1 MDQVAKPKLVFFQWD
16 HKKTPLFVQLHM
28 QLHVKCLS
36 RFFDVIVISRD
47 CDYQQICDQYEPDLT
62 LFESGFKSTLSRKI
76 NIHNTSAYPEIPK
89 LGLHNGDSWC
99 DCRAGFLSDMEH
111 WEIKTFF
118 SISSTIAEHMPE
130 ITGNLF
136 VWPNF
141 IDADV
146 YRDYQLPKTIPVLIT
161 GQVASLYPWRQ
172 KVNKIVTKHFPSLIC
187 PHGGYSQSVSRM
199 FHGEQYARVIN
210 ASWFVP
216 TCGTVAKEVV
226 RKHFEIPASKSCLI
240 TEQSPALEAAGF
252 VDMQNC
258 IFADEHNIL
267 DKLNYLF
274 QNQDELESIIDA
286 GYKLVHSCHT
296 LSQRDQILQWF
307 KLHKKLKPNQRIIQ
321 NDPFKPLT
329 TLDNSAQ
336 TKSTSITFNG
346 LDVLLLQQGDEKLW
360 ARKYEEAEIAYIKCI
375 THIPWM
381 PEPKLK
387 LALCNLYK
395 GDVNAALYW
404 IVQPIQYTLGDYKAS
419 DPDPVEWSYYA
430 IALLCSGKLDEAKKH
445 VDHFPLLSHPELD
458 RARCVIN
465 FLSNPSDKA
474 DFHQHGEEKSKY
486 RYSIHQLPRR
496 SFEQWTQ
503 HLCEML
509 SACQQIDLAKTL
521 TKAISSNI
529 LSGKKKSDL
538 GKNLPLK
545 SSKDLYVQQL
555 EDLTFLLP
563 GKVKYPWHLSFF
575 KKLWFLQ
582 TRKKLKVKPK
592 ILHFL
597 NLLETRFGYFLP
609 YSLSEMG
616 NDDFFETI
624 QNLAAEEDFE
634 KILIIGASAGKG
646 STEALMAGISGKQKE
661 VSLFCINTSNRRFAK
676 LKGENANNSSIKFY
690 TFPFFPSI
698 SSTHEL
704 LKLISRIKQENQINS
719 FDMILV
725 DGSEFNFSVDLTDEI
740 PETRYVLLNGISTAK
755 HCKNHSEL
763 LTNSSYMLICQ
774 NPCLRE
780 GYSIFQKVSLS
791 CDNEIEVLT
800 SLME

>member
-1 MDQVAKPKLVFFQWD
+1 MQKLTKPKLVFFQWD
-16 HKKTPLFVQLHM
+16 HRKAPLFIQLHM
-28 QLHVKCLS
+28 QLHSKCLS
-36 RFFDVIVISRD
+36 EFFEVVVINED
-47 CDYQQICDQYEPDLT
+47 CDYQQVCDQYKPDLT
-62 LFESGFKSTLSRKI
+62 LFESGFKSTLSCKI
-76 NIHNTSAYPEIPK
+76 NIQNTSTHPQIPK
-89 LGLHNGDSWC
+89 LGFHNGDSWC

-111 WEIKTFF
+111 WGIETFF

-130 ITGNLF
+130 ITENLF

-146 YRDYQLPKTIPVLIT
+146 YRDYALSKTIPVLIT

-172 KVNKIVTKHFPSLIC
+172 KVNKVITQHFPSLIC
-187 PHGGYSQSVSRM
+187 PHGGYSRSVSRM

-226 RKHFEIPASKSCLI
+226 RKHFEIPASRSCLI

-274 QNQDELESIIDA
+274 QNQDELESIINA
-286 GYKLVHSCHT
+286 GYNLVHSCHT

-307 KLHKKLKPNQRIIQ
+307 NLHKELRNNQRIIQ

-336 TKSTSITFNG
+336 TKSASIAFNG
-346 LDVLLLQQGDEKLW
+346 LDISLLQQGDEKLW
-360 ARKYEEAEIAYIKCI
+360 AGKYEEAEVAYIKCI
-375 THIPWM
+375 NHIPWM

-404 IVQPIQYTLGDYKAS
+404 IVQPIQYTLGDYKAP
-419 DPDPVEWSYYA
+419 DPDPVEWGYYA
-430 IALLCSGKLDEAKKH
+430 ISLLCSGKLDEAKKH

-458 RARCVIN
+458 RARWVIN
-465 FLSNPSDKA
+465 FLSNPADKG
-474 DFHQHGEEKSKY
+474 DLQQYGEGKSKY
-486 RYSIHQLPRR
+486 RYSIHQLPHR
-496 SFEQWTQ
+496 SFEQWIQ

-509 SACQQIDLAKTL
+509 NACQQIDLAKTL
-521 TKAISSNI
+521 TRAISSNV
-529 LSGKKKSDL
+529 LSVKKKSEP
-538 GKNLPLK
+538 GTHVPFKP
-545 SSKDLYVQQL
+545 S
-555 EDLTFLLP
+555 EDLHAKQQEGFTFILS
-563 GKVKYPWHLSFF
+563 GKVKYPLHLSFF

-592 ILHFL
+592 ILYFL
-597 NLLETRFGYFLP
+597 NWLEARFGYFLP
-609 YSLSEMG
+609 YSLSEMR
-616 NDDFFETI
+616 NDDFFEAI
-624 QNLAAEEDFE
+624 QKLAAEENFE
-634 KILIIGASAGKG
+634 KVLIIGASAGKG
-646 STEALMAGISGKQKE
+646 STEALMASISGKQKG
-661 VSLFCINTSNRRFAK
+661 VSVFCINTSNRRFAK
-676 LKGENANNSSIKFY
+676 LQAVYANNSLIKFY
-690 TFPFFPSI
+690 TFPSFPSTL
-698 SSTHEL
+698 SSNEL
-704 LKLISRIKQENQINS
+704 VNLIKNIKQENQINS
-719 FDMILV
+719 FDTILV

-740 PETRYVLLNGISTAK
+740 PGTRYVLLNGISTSK

-763 LTNSSYMLICQ
+763 LMNSSYTLIHQ

-791 CDNEIEVLT
+791 CDKEIEAIA
-800 SLME
+800 SLRE

>member
-111 WEIKTFF
+111 WEIETFF

-146 YRDYQLPKTIPVLIT
+146 YQDYQLPKTIPVLIT

-240 TEQSPALEAAGF
+240 TEQSPALEAVGF

-286 GYKLVHSCHT
+286 GYKLVHSRHT
-296 LSQRDQILQWF
+296 LNQRDQLLQWF
-307 KLHKKLKPNQRIIQ
+307 NLHKKLQPNQKIIQ
-321 NDPFKPLT
+321 NNPFAPLT
-329 TLDNSAQ
+329 IGERSSSI
-336 TKSTSITFNG
+336 KSSPFVSNG
-346 LDVLLLQQGDEKLW
+346 LDISLLRKGDEKLW
-360 ARKYEEAEIAYIKCI
+360 AGQYEEAEVSYIKCVSY
-375 THIPWM
+375 IPWM
-381 PEPKLK
+381 PEPKLR
-387 LALCNLYK
+387 LTLCNLYK
-395 GDVNAALYW
+395 GNMDTALYW
-404 IVQPIQYTLGDYKAS
+404 IVQPIQYTLGDYQALV
-419 DPDPVEWSYYA
+419 PDPVEWAYYA
-430 IALLCSGKLDEAKKH
+430 IVLLCSGKLDEAKQH
-445 VDHFPLLSHPELD
+445 INHFPLLSHPELD
-458 RARCVIN
+458 RTRWVIE
-465 FLSNPSDKA
+465 FLGN
-474 DFHQHGEEKSKY
+474 GENIAPFQQYEDQSKY
-486 RYSIHQLPRR
+486 HYSIHQLPHR
-496 SFEQWTQ
+496 SFDEWIEQISK
-503 HLCEML
+503 ML
-509 SACQQIDLAKTL
+509 NACQQKDLAETL
-521 TKAISSNI
+521 TTSIALNASS
-529 LSGKKKSDL
+529 LKKKDSESTT
-538 GKNLPLK
+538 NTVFK
-545 SSKDLYVQQL
+545 SSKVAYFKRLKD
-555 EDLTFLLP
+555 F
-563 GKVKYPWHLSFF
+563 SFF
-575 KKLWFLQ
+575 LPKTGYPFHFSFFRKLWFLQ
-582 TRKKLKVKPK
+582 IRKKLKLKPK
-592 ILHFL
+592 ILNFL
-597 NLLETRFGYFLP
+597 NFLESRFGFFLP
-609 YSLSEMG
+609 YSLSEMR
-616 NDDFFETI
+616 NDEFFHAI
-624 QNLAAEEDFE
+624 QKLAEEEDIE
-634 KILIIGASAGKG
+634 KVLIIGASAGRG
-646 STEALMAGISGKQKE
+646 STEALITGIRGKQNIDI
-661 VSLFCINTSNRRFAK
+661 FCVNTINPRFTK
-676 LKGENANNSSIKFY
+676 LNKLYTKSPCIKFF
-690 TFPFFPSI
+690 TFPSS
-698 SSTHEL
+698 SSTIFSDALENII
-704 LKLISRIKQENQINS
+704 KIIKQESQINA
-719 FDMILV
+719 FDAVLI
-725 DGSEFNFSVDLTDEI
+725 DGSEFNFSFNSTEYIAGAQYILLNNISTPQHGKNHFDLLFD
-740 PETRYVLLNGISTAK
+740 PSYVLV
-755 HCKNHSEL
+755 
-763 LTNSSYMLICQ
+763 CQ
-774 NPCLRE
+774 NPCLRG
-780 GYSIFQKVSLS
+780 GYSIFQKVSLP
-791 CDNEIEVLT
+791 CDIPDKSNHIA
-800 SLME
+800 